1 MLLNELLIK
10 KIYCIRPLNL
20 RRQNLKLQKI
30 KSEKTTDVP
39 AWASLTS
46 KDVKKSSFQQSQT
59 WYEGYTQAF
68 ENAKFLGDLTIQI

>member
-1 MLLNELLIK
+1 M
-10 KIYCIRPLNL
+10 

-39 AWASLTS
+39 PWASLTS
-46 KDVKKSSFQQSQT
+46 KDVKKLSFQQSQT
-59 WYEGYTQAF
+59 WYEGYTQVF